1 MLYYY
6 ENQRRSFYFFSPL
19 IFHFKFF
26 TAEPIY
32 LVLLVSLY
40 RQSFQDKQMI
50 PETWQILNFMKLY
63 LN

>member
-1 MLYYY
+1 MKIK
-6 ENQRRSFYFFSPL
+6 EDNFTSFPPL